1 MSARVLAYLALAAL
15 IFAPGSVASQPN
27 ADGSFQSARQFME
40 RDGEAVFRDV
50 CAACHMPDA
59 RGAVGAGRYPALASN
74 PKLSVA
80 GYPVFMVVN
89 GQGAMPSFAAL
100 LDDVQIAGVVNY
112 VRTHFGND
120 YRDTVSPADVK
131 LVRPP
136 P

>member
-1 MSARVLAYLALAAL
+1 
-15 IFAPGSVASQPN
+15 
-27 ADGSFQSARQFME
+27 ME